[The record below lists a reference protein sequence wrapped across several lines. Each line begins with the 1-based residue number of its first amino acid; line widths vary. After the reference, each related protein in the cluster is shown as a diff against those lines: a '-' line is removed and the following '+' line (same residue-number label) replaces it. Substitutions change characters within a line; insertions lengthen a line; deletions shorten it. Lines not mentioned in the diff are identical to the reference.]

1 MSVQRAVLYLD
12 ALDISAFF
20 LKTEVFFFFIVIR
33 HWSYYWIYDFTCLLL
48 LLLYDRHKEQI
59 IPYKK
64 ILQFTEIK

>member
-12 ALDISAFF
+12 ALNISAFF
-20 LKTEVFFFFIVIR
+20 KKTEVIFFFIVIR

>member
-12 ALDISAFF
+12 ALNISAFF

>member
-12 ALDISAFF
+12 ALNISAFF
-20 LKTEVFFFFIVIR
+20 LKTEVIFFFIVIR

>member
-12 ALDISAFF
+12 ALNISAFF
-20 LKTEVFFFFIVIR
+20 FKTEVIFFFIVIR